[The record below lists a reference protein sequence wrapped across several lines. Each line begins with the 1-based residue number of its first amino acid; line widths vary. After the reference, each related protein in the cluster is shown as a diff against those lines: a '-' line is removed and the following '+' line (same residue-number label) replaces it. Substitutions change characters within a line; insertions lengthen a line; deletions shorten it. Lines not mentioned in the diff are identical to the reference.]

1 MIQLKDWSAA
11 ASVLTG
17 FRQNFPDHA
26 LQPEVTK
33 KIAYVYREDGRLALA
48 AKEYERIETETH
60 DQEIRREALLTAAEL
75 YEEAG
80 DSALTLVVYQ
90 RYVAY
95 FNEPIELNIETRN
108 KISLLLKAGNDHE
121 GYLKQLEKIVLID
134 ATAGDKR
141 TVRTRYLASHA
152 ALVLAERTYQRF
164 VAVRLVKP
172 LETNLRNKQALMK
185 EVTQQFNQL
194 LDYEVAEVT
203 AASTF
208 YLAQIYAHFSTALME
223 SERPDNLTPLELE
236 QYELAIEEQA
246 YPFEEKAIVVHES
259 NLELMSLGIF
269 NGWIEKSLQ
278 ELAEV
283 MPARYNR
290 PEAESPVMMSLESY
304 TYEIESQATHDKF
317 VDEENASSVVGAPD
331 QQIPSGDD
339 QEAAGATNGALNQSL
354 HTNIQPVLQDT
365 ASQVSYEDVDAIKQN
380 S

>member
-1 MIQLKDWSAA
+1 M
-11 ASVLTG
+11 
-17 FRQNFPDHA
+17 
-26 LQPEVTK
+26 
-33 KIAYVYREDGRLALA
+33 
-48 AKEYERIETETH
+48 
-60 DQEIRREALLTAAEL
+60 TAAEL

-80 DSALTLVVYQ
+80 DSALTLEVYQ

-121 GYLKQLEKIVLID
+121 GYLKQLENIVLID

-141 TVRTRYLASHA
+141 TPRTRYLASHA
-152 ALVLAERTYQRF
+152 ALVLAERIYQRF

-172 LETNLRNKQALMK
+172 LEANLQNKQALMK

-208 YLAQIYAHFSTALME
+208 YLAEVYAHFSTALME

-269 NGWIEKSLQ
+269 NKWIEKSLQ

-290 PEAESPVMMSLESY
+290 PEAEGPVMMSLESY
-304 TYEIESQATHDKF
+304 TYEIENQATHDKL
-317 VDEENASSVVGAPD
+317 VDEDNASSVVGAPD

-339 QEAAGATNGALNQSL
+339 QEAAGVTNGALNQSL
-354 HTNIQPVLQDT
+354 PTNIQPALQDA
-365 ASQVSYEDVDAIKQN
+365 ASQVSYDNAGAIKQN
-380 S
+380 SKQ